1 MVHKQPV
8 KAVIA
13 LARFLEKAGAKIVGL
28 GAYTSIVGEGGV
40 KVASAVDV
48 SVTTGNSY
56 TAYTGVQAALAAASR
71 MRHDPK
77 RCKAAVIGASGS
89 IGLVVTRLLC
99 DQLQEKVLVVGSS
112 FSRMVTALDS
122 VGLYDGDGVKVSELR
137 EAISQADIIIT
148 VTSAVGE
155 LAINPQWFKPGAVVC
170 DIARPRDIGEQVA
183 RARPD
188 VLVIDGGVIQV
199 PGCSEDLGVGFP
211 PGLTYAC
218 MAETILLALEGLTD
232 EDFSVGRG
240 IKMDQVELIAHLA
253 ERHGFRPAG
262 WRSFDEM
269 LTDGQ
274 IEQIRQ
280 NAIGRGAKL
289 I

>member
-13 LARFLEKAGAKIVGL
+13 LACFLEKAGAKIVGL

-71 MRHDPK
+71 MGHDPK

-89 IGLVVTRLLC
+89 IGLAVTRLLR

-112 FSRMVTALDS
+112 FSRMVAALDS
-122 VGLYDGDGVKVSELR
+122 VGLYDGGGVKVSELQ
-137 EAISQADIIIT
+137 EAILQADIILT

-218 MAETILLALEGLTD
+218 MAETIILALEGLTD
-232 EDFSVGRG
+232 EDFSVGREIEMG
-240 IKMDQVELIAHLA
+240 QVELIAHLA
-253 ERHGFRPAG
+253 EKHDFRPAG
-262 WRSFDEM
+262 WRSFDRLLMDE
-269 LTDGQ
+269 Q

-280 NAIGRGAKL
+280 SAIGRGAKL
-289 I
+289 T